1 MTLREV
7 AIPSPLPSVGRTRL
21 SHRNRWVYRIAT
33 WVYRAKRHLLWR
45 YGGKTF
51 SSEIDTLALPF
62 RAHRHSSLLIRKL
75 GDTDPQLQVNKI
87 TNLRIAA
94 SCLDGVLIRPGET
107 FSFCKL
113 VGKPTRKRGFVKGLE
128 LCRGEAQRGVGGG
141 ICQIANL
148 LHWLILHSPLTVVER
163 SQHSFD
169 PFPDEG
175 RIIPFGTGAA
185 IFYNY
190 VDYQFENQT
199 PWTFQVRLWLTERT
213 LEGDLRCSDELE
225 HKYRV
230 LERNHAFLKIGGKFY
245 RTNEIWR
252 KKTRK
257 LQSIPESEEL
267 ITRNF
272 ALLKYEPKEF
282 LTVERD
288 AVSVMLPDLP
298 AAEV

>member
-1 MTLREV
+1 M
-7 AIPSPLPSVGRTRL
+7 
-21 SHRNRWVYRIAT
+21 
-33 WVYRAKRHLLWR
+33 
-45 YGGKTF
+45 
-51 SSEIDTLALPF
+51 
-62 RAHRHSSLLIRKL
+62 IRKL

-87 TNLRIAA
+87 INLKVAV

-113 VGKPTRKRGFVKGLE
+113 VGKPTSRRGFVEGLE
-128 LCRGEAQRGVGGG
+128 LCRGEARRGVGGG

-148 LHWLILHSPLTVVER
+148 LHWLVLHSPLTVVER

-190 VDYQFENQT
+190 VDYQFANQT
-199 PWTFQVRLWLTERT
+199 PWTFQIRLWLTDKT
-213 LEGDLRCSDELE
+213 LEGDLRCSHELE

-230 LERNHAFLKIGGKFY
+230 IEKNHAFLRIGTRFH

-257 LQSIPESEEL
+257 CESVAESEEL

-272 ALLKYEPKEF
+272 ALLKYEPTSF
-282 LTVERD
+282 L
-288 AVSVMLPDLP
+288 S
-298 AAEV
+298 AEEGARAITIPE

>member
-1 MTLREV
+1 MTSRQIS
-7 AIPSPLPSVGRTRL
+7 IPHPLPSVGRTRL
-21 SHRNRWVYRIAT
+21 SHRSGLVYQLAT
-33 WVYRAKRHLLWR
+33 GFYRLKRRFKWWTSGR
-45 YGGKTF
+45 AF
-51 SSEIDTLALPF
+51 AAARASDSLPH
-62 RAHRHSSLLIRKL
+62 RADRHSSLLIRKL

-87 TNLRIAA
+87 TNLSVAV
-94 SCLDGVLIRPGET
+94 SCLDGVVIRPGET

-113 VGKPTRKRGFVKGLE
+113 VGKPTRRRGFVEGLE
-128 LCRGEAQRGVGGG
+128 LCRGEARSGVGGG

-148 LHWLILHSPLTVVER
+148 LHWLVLHSPLTVVER

-190 VDYQFENQT
+190 VDYQFENRT
-199 PWTFQVRLWLTERT
+199 PWTFQIRLWLTEKT

-230 LERNHAFLKIGGKFY
+230 IEKDHAFLKIGERFY

-252 KKTRK
+252 KKTK
-257 LQSIPESEEL
+257 KCESIAESEEL

-272 ALLKYEPKEF
+272 ALLKYEPTEF
-282 LTVERD
+282 LMVEEGAQFVTLR
-288 AVSVMLPDLP
+288 
-298 AAEV
+298 E